1 MKKMLTMLLAA
12 VMLLQCGAVCS
23 FAGWQPDTGNIQV
36 IFSEDFSNYAFGE
49 AGKAVVDGNVVDK
62 DLNWPNGWTVTKSAN
77 DYAIKAYADIQ
88 TTNLTSWQSDMNS
101 APYLKLYTV
110 NSTGDKGDAETV
122 KAEKTFA
129 LPEDTN
135 GIFRVKFKYNTDHGN
150 YSAGVGI
157 TDENGKGINISTMWK
172 DLAAWSS
179 DAVTV
184 DGELQQP
191 YASGDLR
198 VYIRDILG
206 TGSSNDFAIGRGENW
221 EYRRWNIFDI
231 VANTTDKKIV
241 TTVGGS
247 DISLGSGI
255 YAVAITYNNETRIY
269 KGVLPTNMGKFSK
282 FSLISPAFHV
292 NGSAVYLDDV
302 SVEYTPVTY
311 VNDAEFENWKGVVWG
326 TVSSDLSDSKA
337 NMLIESDT
345 DDMAEV
351 GAGWARIFVGRNYNA
366 DRVDKM
372 VLAADKKGVKPLMT
386 YVKKTGSVTYGTE
399 AEEAEEMAYL
409 ANLVSRYKG
418 ITKYWEIGNEP
429 NLVSGT
435 DTEKLTNYAKHLRD
449 CYNTIKAAD
458 ADATVIL
465 GGISE
470 WLSEDWVAAFADITV
485 DGKPAYK
492 YFDEAAFHP
501 YADNPDK
508 CVARVTAFVDAMKE
522 KWGTEMPIWITEVG
536 FHSMSDWD
544 TSKTPGYVASEDIK
558 AQYLTSVM
566 NKLHAKLGNMQRPVL
581 WYILHENGTAKGYGL
596 TVKSVS
602 DMHVEKTLLA
612 AYNAMKNLTID
623 KAPTELPVYDDFTGC
638 EGTLPAGWKIS
649 GTDGEKGVV
658 TVINGKW
665 FDYPESERLQI
676 VRNYG
681 NTGDVVSATR
691 SFALPADGGLVSIS
705 FDVSFGGVSKGYG
718 KSVVL
723 KNGNIAGAS
732 IAAEW
737 KPGYEDGNAV
747 VLDDNSTTK
756 PGLCTEKDDKMHFEF
771 VINCSNATLGGLAP
785 GEFTVSA
792 NGGAPVKGKMKNDL
806 TALDSIEFN
815 SGAWTKT
822 LVEADNISVALTDV
836 PEIFAIR
843 SAAAAG
849 GNAVVELSSSKTSAK
864 GDIVIAA
871 YKTTESG
878 KVMSRIVYAQP
889 GFMISKGITTV
900 KAPLGSVEDGESY
913 KVFVFDTMDSLK
925 PIMTS
930 VEF

>member
-23 FAGWQPDTGNIQV
+23 FAGWQPDTGNTQV
-36 IFSEDFSNYAFGE
+36 IFSEDFSDYAVGE
-49 AGKAVVDGNVVDK
+49 TVDGK
-62 DLNWPNGWTVTKSAN
+62 DLYWPNGWTVTKQ
-77 DYAIKAYADIQ
+77 DGEFTVKAYANAETEKAITD
-88 TTNLTSWQSDMNS
+88 NNSWPNGPLR
-101 APYLKLYTV
+101 APYLKLYSVGAAKNT
-110 NSTGDKGDAETV
+110 SQALT
-122 KAEKTFA
+122 AEKTFS
-129 LPEDTN
+129 LPEDTK
-135 GIFRVKFKYNTDHGN
+135 GIVRTKFKYYVNHGN
-150 YSAGVGI
+150 YSAAVKL
-157 TDENGKGINISTMWK
+157 TDENGKGIIINT
-172 DLAAWSS
+172 AWGGGASS
-179 DAVTV
+179 EPVYV
-184 DGELQQP
+184 DGELQSPFGNQNCRI
-191 YASGDLR
+191 YVRDL
-198 VYIRDILG
+198 LG
-206 TGSSNDFAIGRGENW
+206 TGNSASYALGNSYTFA
-221 EYRRWNIFDI
+221 YVDWNCFEI

-247 DISLGSGI
+247 EISLGGGI
-255 YAVAITYNNETRIY
+255 YAVALTAVHVDADGNKLPPSTNIL
-269 KGVLPTNMGKFSK
+269 KGVLPSDMGKFSK
-282 FSLISPAFHV
+282 FSMSTPAWLE
-292 NGSAVYLDDV
+292 NGNYACLKDV

-326 TVSSDLSDSKA
+326 QISSALSDSKA

-345 DDMAEV
+345 DDMAKV

-470 WLSEDWVAAFADITV
+470 WQSEDWVAAFADITV
-485 DGKPAYK
+485 DGNPAYK

-522 KWGTEMPIWITEVG
+522 KWGVEMPVWITEVG

-602 DMHVEKTLLA
+602 DMHVEKTPLA

-623 KAPTELPVYDDFTGC
+623 KAPTELPVYDDFTGY
-638 EGTLPAGWKIS
+638 EGTLPAGWTTS

-681 NTGDVVSATR
+681 NTGNVVSATR
-691 SFALPADGGLVSIS
+691 SFALPADGGLVSIG
-705 FDVSFGGVSKGYG
+705 FDVSWSGEKSGYG
-718 KSVVL
+718 KSVAF
-723 KNGNIAGAS
+723 KNGDTNALS
-732 IAAEW
+732 IDAVW
-737 KPGYEDGNAV
+737 TTGNYMVLNDAV
-747 VLDDNSTTK
+747 NTNTNLI
-756 PGLCTEKDDKMHFEF
+756 TEVSGDKRHFDF
-771 VINCSNATLGGLAP
+771 VINCSNDTLGGLAP

-792 NGGAPVKGKMKNDL
+792 NGGAPVTGKMKNDL
-806 TALDSIEFN
+806 TTLDSIVFN
-815 SGAWTKT
+815 SGAWINTNIQ
-822 LVEADNISVALTDV
+822 ADNISVSLTDV

-843 SAAAAG
+843 SAATAG

-864 GDIVIAA
+864 GDVVIAA